1 MFLEDRFGE
10 FLESCRGQSEH
21 SRRNYEQRLKGFLQ
35 LHGGKSAADIRPAD
49 INAWHRDLQRRR
61 LAPATL
67 AGYRQAIKALFN
79 HCVEVGDIAK
89 SPAAHLA
96 IGSFASSR
104 AQKLPFEPDVQRVT
118 EHALGWLMTDSPQR
132 VRDALIWLLS
142 HQSGPRLGEIR
153 NLLLEDVTLS
163 LRAGPD
169 AYGVYRVP
177 TTGKTGRVSIRYAE
191 NLAVAFNRWIELRP
205 TSSVPELFTT
215 IRSTRPT
222 VDGKIGIRALT
233 PSAATQIYGGICSA
247 AGVSPPILSHALRH
261 RLGHT
266 TTQQFGPKV
275 AAILLNHRD
284 WQQSSTAIAFY
295 HHPDETDASR
305 AIIST
310 NVGNQD
316 ETELHHMRR
325 LFGLED

>member
-10 FLESCRGQSEH
+10 FLENCRGQSEH
-21 SRRNYEQRLKGFLQ
+21 SRRNYQHRLRGFL
-35 LHGGKSAADIRPAD
+35 LVHGAKSAADIKPAD
-49 INAWHRDLQRRR
+49 INTWHRELQRRR

-67 AGYRQAIKALFN
+67 AGYRQAIKAFFN
-79 HCVEVGDIAK
+79 YCVEVGDITK
-89 SPAAHLA
+89 SPATHLA

-104 AQKLPFEPDVQRVT
+104 AGKLPYGVDVQRVT
-118 EHALGWLMTDSPQR
+118 DLAMGWLMSERPQR

-142 HQSGPRLGEIR
+142 YQSGPRLGEIR

-177 TTGKTGRVSIRYAE
+177 STGKTGRISIRFAE
-191 NLAVAFNRWIELRP
+191 GVADAFRRWIALRP
-205 TSSVPELFTT
+205 NSSVPEIFTT
-215 IRSTRPT
+215 TRSTRPT
-222 VDGKIGIRALT
+222 IDGKIGIRALT
-233 PSAATQIYGGICSA
+233 ASAATQIYVGICTA

-261 RLGHT
+261 RLGHI

-310 NVGNQD
+310 QGGNQD
-316 ETELHHMRR
+316 ESELQNMRR

>member
-1 MFLEDRFGE
+1 MLLEDRFE
-10 FLESCRGQSEH
+10 DFLENCRGQSEH
-21 SRRNYEQRLKGFLQ
+21 SRRNYQQRLREFLRI
-35 LHGGKSAADIRPAD
+35 HGAKSAAEIKPAD
-49 INAWHRDLQRRR
+49 VNAWHRDLQRRR

-67 AGYRQAIKALFN
+67 AGYRQALKAFFN
-79 HCVEVGDIAK
+79 YCVDVGDIAK
-89 SPAAHLA
+89 SPASHLT

-104 AQKLPFEPDVQRVT
+104 AEKLPFEPDVQRVT
-118 EHALGWLMTDSPQR
+118 ELAHQWLATNHPQR

-142 HQSGPRLGEIR
+142 YQSGPRLGEIR
-153 NLLLEDVTLS
+153 NLLLADINYS

-169 AYGVYRVP
+169 TYGVYRV
-177 TTGKTGRVSIRYAE
+177 TSTGKTGRISIRYAE
-191 NLAVAFNRWIELRP
+191 NLADAFRHWIALRP
-205 TSSVPELFTT
+205 DSLVPELLTT
-215 IRSTRPT
+215 TRATRPT
-222 VDGKIGIRALT
+222 ADGKIGIRALT
-233 PSAATQIYGGICSA
+233 RSAANQIYVSICSA
-247 AGVSPPILSHALRH
+247 AGVSPPIFSHALRH

-310 NVGNQD
+310 HGGSQA
-316 ETELHHMRR
+316 ESELQHMRR
-325 LFGLED
+325 LFGLEE